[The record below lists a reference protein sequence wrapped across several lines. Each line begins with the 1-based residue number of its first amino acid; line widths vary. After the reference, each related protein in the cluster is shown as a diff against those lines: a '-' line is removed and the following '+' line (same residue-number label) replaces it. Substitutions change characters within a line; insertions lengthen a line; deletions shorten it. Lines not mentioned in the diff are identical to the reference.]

1 MIAHKFSPP
10 LYQFEEGF
18 EEEDLLWT
26 PDTRETK
33 EQVAERAAMVLDT
46 ILTQDTEACQSKL
59 AMFDGE
65 ACAEFRLQTFAS
77 QLTAESST
85 DSSK

>member
-1 MIAHKFSPP
+1 M
-10 LYQFEEGF
+10 YQFEEGF

-26 PDTRETK
+26 PDTRDTK
-33 EQVAERAAMVLDT
+33 EQVAERAAAVLDR
-46 ILTQDTEACQSKL
+46 IFTQDTETCQSSKL

-65 ACAEFRLQTFAS
+65 TCAEFRLQTFAS
-77 QLTAESST
+77 QPIAESSM